1 MPMSK
6 RSEEEV
12 KQDCALATM
21 LWGKMFSGLT
31 AVTYGEKGADA
42 LHRLWFLF
50 LTTHQGEKY
59 HEGLRKLGIEN
70 DPPAVAAAK
79 YHYFTNI
86 IGGLAMEYVEES
98 PRKVWIRYLTPMW
111 MYGGVAV
118 MAMPS
123 DLRRHVFSSWHPRN
137 GLYMG
142 CPRLG
147 YVGTKFSS
155 EGDPCDEGYFY
166 EYDHDLNP
174 SQIMRFEVAHKTPEF
189 DPAKAPRLDPELWPE
204 MRILKA
210 RRNFSSGYF
219 RVTLDVL
226 DGMYGELVT
235 NHIIMRTMRFMGIQ
249 FTPELQ
255 KLAGI
260 EGKSA
265 ADVAQLFARIA
276 RAQEQDFTIEKADA
290 KTTRM
295 TIRSVRPL
303 VGISE
308 DRRRSLF
315 EFQKMMAR
323 MINGRLRVTRSRVKD
338 EVEVWEITDTGEWQW

>member
-1 MPMSK
+1 MAK
-6 RSEEEV
+6 RQSDEETRHE
-12 KQDCALATM
+12 CAISTM
-21 LWGKMFSGLT
+21 VWGKMFSGLT

-42 LHRLWFLF
+42 LHQLWFLF

-98 PRKVWIRYLTPMW
+98 PRKAWIRYLAPMW

-123 DLRRHVFSSWHPRN
+123 NLRRHVFSSWHPRN
-137 GLYMG
+137 GQYMG

-155 EGDPCDEGYFY
+155 EADPSDEGYFY
-166 EYDHDLNP
+166 EYDYDLAP
-174 SQIMRFEVAHKTPEF
+174 SQIMRFEIAHKTPEF
-189 DPAKAPRLDPELWPE
+189 DPDKAPKLDPTLWPE
-204 MRILKA
+204 MRMLKA

-219 RVTLDVL
+219 RVTIDVL
-226 DGMYGELVT
+226 DGMYGELIT
-235 NHIIMRTMRFMGIQ
+235 NHIIARTMRFMGIQ
-249 FTPELQ
+249 FTPEIR
-255 KLAGI
+255 KLVGVDGSSVEAV
-260 EGKSA
+260 
-265 ADVAQLFARIA
+265 ADLFARIL
-276 RAQEQDFTIEKADA
+276 RAQGQDFALEKVNA
-290 KTTRM
+290 KTSRLTV
-295 TIRSVRPL
+295 RSFRPL
-303 VGISE
+303 GEISE

-315 EFQKMMAR
+315 EFQKMVGR
-323 MINGRLRVTRSRVKD
+323 MINGRLSIARSRGQD
-338 EVEVWEITDTGEWQW
+338 GADVWEITDTGVWQW